1 MNKFLFNP
9 FRYVAGWESLLI
21 GIIVLLA
28 TSVTGYYSHIH
39 FPDLLSVK
47 THNGLPYPLILAEN
61 GLNWLIPAL
70 LFYITA
76 LIFSPSSV
84 RAVDVFGTMALARW
98 PYFLVSFTGFSD
110 TLERLGKFMVWKSL
124 NTGEPVSIS
133 TGETLLAGTLLVFT
147 LLSTIWMVALM
158 VNAFKV
164 SANLKGTKLTVLFIV
179 ILIISAILTAIASH
193 QLLGLNFQDLAQISK
208 P

>member
-21 GIIVLLA
+21 GVIVLLA

-47 THNGLPYPLILAEN
+47 THYGLPYPLILAEN
-61 GLNWLIPAL
+61 GLNWFVPSL
-70 LFYITA
+70 LFYIAA
-76 LIFSPSSV
+76 LLFSPSTV
-84 RAVDVFGTMALARW
+84 RAIDIFGTMALARW

-110 TLERLGKFMVWKSL
+110 TLERLGKFMIWKSL
-124 NTGEPVSIS
+124 NTGDPVTMS
-133 TGETLLAGTLLVFT
+133 TGDTLLAITLLLFT
-147 LLSTIWMVALM
+147 MLSTIWMVALM

-179 ILIISAILTAIASH
+179 ILITSAILTAVATH
-193 QLLGLNFQDLAQISK
+193 QLWGGYFPNSIPISK

>member
-1 MNKFLFNP
+1 MNKFLFTP
-9 FRYVAGWESLLI
+9 FRYIAGWESLLI

-61 GLNWLIPAL
+61 GLNWLIPSL
-70 LFYITA
+70 LFYIAA
-76 LIFSPSSV
+76 LIFSPSTV
-84 RAVDVFGTMALARW
+84 RAIDVFGTMALARW

-124 NTGEPVSIS
+124 NTGDPVSIS
-133 TGETLLAGTLLVFT
+133 AGETLLAGTLLVFT
-147 LLSTIWMVALM
+147 MLSTIWMVALM

-179 ILIISAILTAIASH
+179 ILIISALLTTSASH
-193 QLLGLNFQDLAQISK
+193 QLLGLNFQDLARIST